1 MTKGVYKRQTKEE
14 TKRKLEKLKELKS
27 LPLVKKIE
35 ISNNVIKESIKIDG
49 NACLLFSGGK
59 DSTVLFDLLKKNG
72 VEFFAMYNNTSLGD
86 KKTDEFTRRIA
97 KIMDVEY
104 VETIAENPVDMWKNK
119 GYFPILPKRTFN
131 KYKKLNP
138 DLNISPVQCCYQL
151 KEKYANKEMLKRN
164 VKVVYWGNRAG
175 ESNRRKF
182 SFVDNGF
189 LFKPKKYKWFQ
200 CYPLQ
205 HWTKE
210 DIKDYICKNIPNY
223 PINSRLESG
232 CLCCAT
238 DIQFKFN
245 TLKKLHDSDYEK
257 WLFYIRCGFGAEILK
272 IKGIDPSNLE
282 KIIETKKEILF
293 RI

>member
-1 MTKGVYKRQTKEE
+1 MTKGVYKRQSSEE
-14 TKRKLEKLKELKS
+14 TSRKLKKLKEFQA
-27 LPLVKKIE
+27 LPLSKKID
-35 ISNNVIKESIKIDG
+35 ISNQVIKESVKIDG
-49 NACLLFSGGK
+49 ESCLLFSGGK
-59 DSTVLFDLLKKNG
+59 DSTVLLDLLKKNG
-72 VEFFAMYNNTSLGD
+72 VKFFAMYNNTTLGNVEA
-86 KKTDEFTRRIA
+86 DEFTRKIA
-97 KIMDVEY
+97 KTMNVEY
-104 VETIAENPVDMWKNK
+104 IETTAQNPVKMWNEK

-131 KYKKLNP
+131 KYKKINP
-138 DLNISPVQCCYQL
+138 HLRISPVQCCYQL
-151 KEKYANKEMLKRN
+151 KEKYANREMNKRK
-164 VKVVYWGNRAG
+164 VKLVYWGNRAS
-175 ESNRRKF
+175 ESMRRAF

-205 HWTKE
+205 HWTKQ
-210 DIKDYICKNIPNY
+210 DIKDYICKNIPEY
-223 PINSRLESG
+223 PINNSLESG